1 MKDFSGI
8 ANTTGAFPA
17 VAAVD
22 ASAPTAYDGT
32 PLTKE
37 VMDDFWGALQALLFR
52 ADDAAP
58 SGTSEAYNAS
68 DFFNALATCFR
79 TGSGV
84 QRGLELSNNIS
95 APTAVLDIAAGV
107 ALASASPYHQMIA
120 AAAWSKT
127 ISGAGWAAGNGGG
140 VCGRASA
147 TNLTGAKTF
156 HVFMLSKPS
165 TAATA
170 AVIDFGF
177 DTSLTATNL
186 LSDATGYAE
195 YLHIGSILW
204 DGAAIVQF
212 YQDGDDFY
220 LKTPVQSLAFTTLPT
235 VATATALSV
244 PTGKVFKAKFSIAF
258 KGGGSGSGTG
268 YGIISN
274 ALLGDIVPSST
285 VFDTYVEV
293 SSGADNSS
301 TAEYERLTDA
311 SAQITTRF
319 DSVANN
325 VNYAITTRGW
335 TDRRGKA
342 A

>member
-8 ANTTGAFPA
+8 ANTTGAYPA

-37 VMDDFWGALQALLFR
+37 VLDDVWGALQAVLFR

-58 SGTSEAYNAS
+58 SGSNETYAAS

-84 QRGLELSNNIS
+84 QRGLTLSNSPGDLTN
-95 APTAVLDIAAGV
+95 DIDIEAGV
-107 ALASASPYHQMIA
+107 ALAVASPYHQMIA
-120 AAAWSKT
+120 AAAWTKK
-127 ISGAGWAAGNGGG
+127 IDVAWAAGTAAG
-140 VCGRASA
+140 GRASS

-156 HVFMLSKPS
+156 HVFMISKPS

-186 LSDATGYAE
+186 LSDATGYTE
-195 YLHIGSILW
+195 YLRIGSILW
-204 DGAAIVQF
+204 DGAAIVPF

-220 LKTPVQSLAFTTLPT
+220 LKTPVESLAATDFPT
-235 VATATALSV
+235 SATATALSV
-244 PTGKVFKAKFSIAF
+244 PTGLVLQAHFMVGLNESSA
-258 KGGGSGSGTG
+258 GSADF
-268 YGIISN
+268 YGVISN
-274 ALLGDIVPSST
+274 SILGDIAPSST
-285 VFDTYVEV
+285 VYDLHFGSY
-293 SSGADNSS
+293 SASGNNF
-301 TAEYERLTDA
+301 TTEMRRPTNA
-311 SAQITTRF
+311 SAQITARF
-319 DSVANN
+319 DAVSAGNTKYRMV
-325 VNYAITTRGW
+325 TRGW